1 MRELSPP
8 QQPSWSNWHR
18 ALMALVWSIIFVV
31 SLQSYTDPDLWGH
44 LRFGLDAIA
53 SGSVTKVDP
62 YSYLTQGHPWINH
75 EWLMEVTMGVAW
87 LAGGERGLILL
98 RLIVYTATLAIVLW
112 WLAGVKKLSFIPT
125 VIVWLLVGAA
135 VIAFSNVV
143 RPQLF
148 TFLLFAIT
156 LIIIDRAEYGHY
168 HGLWLMPL
176 VVAMWVNLH
185 GGFLAGCGVLGVW
198 TIVHLALNR
207 HSWLQVAP
215 PVALSALA
223 TLVNPYGWDLLRF
236 LLETATGDRPEIADW
251 TPLAV
256 RSSLGIIYLAIVG
269 LALLS
274 VHFSTV
280 PRRPILIGLFALVAV
295 MPLVAVRHLPL
306 MGLAF
311 AIFIGEHVGVA
322 WQQIIRQQRDVAI
335 PRQLQ
340 AVPWVLAIVVI
351 AGGMFGFSWR
361 FASGINM
368 PYNAM
373 ILLRESDFRGK
384 LMNDFG
390 WGQFLIWHLGP
401 AVQVGMDGRRE
412 TVYPHHIYEQY
423 LDFHVGVNDWE
434 AILRY
439 APPDAI
445 LIQRDSPPANL
456 LALHPDWQL
465 IFTDEISVLFVNTS
479 STAAQALTRYAQ
491 TFAPPAGRAVFP

>member
-1 MRELSPP
+1 MHEHLPP
-8 QQPSWSNWHR
+8 QQQSWSNWHK

-53 SGSVTKVDP
+53 SGSITKVDP
-62 YSYLTQGHPWINH
+62 YSYLTQGQPWINH

-98 RLIVYTATLAIVLW
+98 RLIVYMATLAIVLW
-112 WLAGVKKLSFIPT
+112 WLVSVKKLPFIPT
-125 VIVWLLVGAA
+125 VIVWLCTVAA
-135 VIAFSNVV
+135 TIAFSTMV

-156 LIIIDRAEYGHY
+156 LIIIDRAEYGY
-168 HGLWLMPL
+168 YRGLWLMPL
-176 VVAMWVNLH
+176 VVATWVNLH

-198 TIVHLALNR
+198 TIAHLALNR
-207 HSWLQVAP
+207 HRWLQVAP
-215 PVALSALA
+215 PVVLSALA
-223 TLVNPYGWDLLRF
+223 TLANPYGWDLLRF
-236 LLETATGDRPEIADW
+236 LLATATGDRPEITDW
-251 TPLAV
+251 RPLVV
-256 RSSLGIIYLAIVG
+256 RSSLGLIYLAIVG

-274 VHFSTV
+274 VYFSTL

-295 MPLVAVRHLPL
+295 MPLLAVRHLPL

-322 WQQIIRQQRDVAI
+322 WHQIIRQQRDVAI

-340 AVPWVLAIVVI
+340 AVPWVLAIVFI
-351 AGGMFGFSWR
+351 ASGMFGFSWR
-361 FASGINM
+361 FASGINI

-390 WGQFLIWHLGP
+390 WGEFLIWHLGP
-401 AVQVGMDGRRE
+401 SVKVGMDGRRE
-412 TVYPHHIYEQY
+412 TVYAPDVYAEYIN
-423 LDFHVGVNDWE
+423 FHFGIGDWE
-434 AILRY
+434 AILRRQ
-439 APPDAI
+439 PTDAV
-445 LIQRDSPPANL
+445 LVAVGSPPANL
-456 LALHPDWQL
+456 LTIHPDWRL
-465 IFTDEISVLFVNTS
+465 VFTDDESALFIRADSPAAAVIEQ
-479 STAAQALTRYAQ
+479 TARSFTPREVALA
-491 TFAPPAGRAVFP
+491 FP

>member
-1 MRELSPP
+1 MHEHSPA
-8 QQPSWSNWHR
+8 QQQSWSNWHK

-53 SGSVTKVDP
+53 SGSITKVDP
-62 YSYLTQGHPWINH
+62 YSYLTQSHPWINH

-98 RLIVYTATLAIVLW
+98 RLIVYMATLAIVLW
-112 WLAGVKKLSFIPT
+112 WLAGVKKLPFIPT
-125 VIVWLLVGAA
+125 VIAWLCVVAA
-135 VIAFSNVV
+135 TIAFNTVV

-156 LIIIDRAEYGHY
+156 LIIIDRAEHGYY
-168 HGLWLMPL
+168 RGLWLMPL
-176 VVAMWVNLH
+176 VVATWVNLH

-198 TIVHLALNR
+198 TIAHLALNR
-207 HSWLQVAP
+207 HRWLQVAP

-223 TLVNPYGWDLLRF
+223 TLANPYGWDLLRF

-251 TPLAV
+251 TPLTV
-256 RSSLGIIYLAIVG
+256 RSSLGLVYLATVG
-269 LALLS
+269 LALMS
-274 VHFSTV
+274 VYFSTV

-295 MPLVAVRHLPL
+295 MPLLAVRHLPL

-311 AIFIGEHVGVA
+311 AIFIGEHVGAA
-322 WQQIIRQQRDVAI
+322 WRQIMRQQREVAI

-340 AVPWVLAIVVI
+340 AVPWVLAIVII

-361 FASGINM
+361 FASGMNM

-412 TVYPHHIYEQY
+412 TVYPHHIYEEY
-423 LDFHVGVNDWE
+423 LDFHTGVKDWE

-456 LALHPDWQL
+456 LALHPAWQQ
-465 IFTDEISVLFVNTS
+465 IFADEISVLFVNPS
-479 STAAQALTRYAQ
+479 STAAQAITQYVQ
-491 TFAPPAGRAVFP
+491 TFVPPVEVAVFP